1 MTSTSTTTPYER
13 GRAFL
18 RDNARILEQ
27 RLAEN
32 VFDGADAAPVVAAVG
47 AYRNPD
53 GGFGHSLEPDSR
65 CPTSQPLYAEIAL
78 EALRTAGAEP
88 DEAVLV
94 SLCDH
99 LASVAAP
106 GGAVPLMLPG
116 FAAYPRATHWQ
127 GVEELPP
134 DLNPTA
140 ALAGLLH
147 GFGATHPWLDDAT
160 AWCLDA
166 LEADG
171 LPADAHALRCVLTLL
186 EAAPDRQR
194 AERIAGGLAA
204 ALPEAAFYRADPDD
218 PEYGVTPL
226 DLAPEPASPWRKLF
240 GDDVIAANLDALAAE
255 QQPDGGWPIRW
266 EPPTEPST
274 WEWRGM
280 VTLRAL
286 ATLVADGRL
295 PTA

>member
-1 MTSTSTTTPYER
+1 MTSTSSPYGR
-13 GRAFL
+13 ARAFL

-27 RLAEN
+27 RLAETR
-32 VFDGADAAPVVAAVG
+32 FDGADPAPAVAAVG

-65 CPTSQPLYAEIAL
+65 CPTSQPLYAQVAL
-78 EALRTAGAEP
+78 EALRTAGARPE
-88 DEAVLV
+88 EAVLT

-116 FAAYPRATHWQ
+116 FAAYPRAAHWQ
-127 GVEELPP
+127 GVDELPP

-140 ALAGLLH
+140 ALVGLLH

-160 AWCLDA
+160 AWCLDT

-171 LPADAHALRCVLTLL
+171 LPAEAHALHCVLTLL
-186 EAAPDRQR
+186 EHSPDQ
-194 AERIAGGLAA
+194 ERAGGIAAGLAD
-204 ALPEAAFYRADPDD
+204 ALGTAAFYRADPDD

-240 GDDVIAANLDALAAE
+240 ADDLIAAHLDALAAE

-286 ATLVADGRL
+286 TSVVADGRL

>member
-1 MTSTSTTTPYER
+1 MTTTATPYGR
-13 GRAFL
+13 ARAFL

-27 RLAEN
+27 RLAETL
-32 VFDGADAAPVVAAVG
+32 FDEADPAPVVAAVG

-78 EALRTAGAEP
+78 EALRTAGVAP
-88 DEAVLV
+88 DQAMLA

-127 GVEELPP
+127 GVDELPP

-147 GFGATHPWLDDAT
+147 GFGVNHPWLDEAT
-160 AWCLDA
+160 AWCLDS

-171 LPADAHALRCVLTLL
+171 LPTEAHALRCVLTLL
-186 EAAPDRQR
+186 ETVPDQQR
-194 AERIAGGLAA
+194 AERIAGGLAGV
-204 ALPEAAFYRADPDD
+204 LPGTAFYRADPDD
-218 PEYGVTPL
+218 SEYGVTPL

-240 GDDVIAANLDALAAE
+240 TDDLIAAHLDALAAE
-255 QQPDGGWPIRW
+255 QQPDGGWLIRW

-280 VTLRAL
+280 VTLRAV